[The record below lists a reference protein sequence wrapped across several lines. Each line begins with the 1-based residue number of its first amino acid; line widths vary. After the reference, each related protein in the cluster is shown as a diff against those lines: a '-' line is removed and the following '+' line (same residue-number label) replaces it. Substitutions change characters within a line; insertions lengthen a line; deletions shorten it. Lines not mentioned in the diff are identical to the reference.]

1 MEPIETYAADGLSVE
16 IFKNNSGMFGVRLFD
31 TDAGIQFPQ
40 INFFSVLASAQAFA
54 KKCL

>member
-16 IFKNNSGMFGVRLFD
+16 VFKNNSGMFGVRLID

-40 INFFSVLASAQAFA
+40 INFFSVLDSAQAFA